1 MVSPRETRDHAGR
14 CGPQVRNVVHGRAV
28 LKALLLTL
36 GFAVGLLLGKVTLGA
51 DLGRSVIAH
60 DAHGFKV
67 THVVSAELLPDGT
80 LRFVTDEVFRDG
92 FGG

>member
-1 MVSPRETRDHAGR
+1 MTRTT
-14 CGPQVRNVVHGRAV
+14 
-28 LKALLLTL
+28 KILLFPL
-36 GFAVGLLLGKVTLGA
+36 GFLFGMLLGKVTIGA

-60 DAHGFKV
+60 DAQGFRV
-67 THVVSAELLPDGT
+67 THVVSAQLMPDGT